1 MWRPRP
7 PSHDGPH
14 CSSSHSGLCLG
25 RAGFL
30 PLLQAPQPSGE
41 AQEMSEQNLEG
52 LQKQRQGYEK
62 QASRVES
69 RAGAKALGQGWV
81 WCAGGAGWGPGVC
94 YRLREGERG
103 KRGGQDMHGL
113 GEDLGFY
120 PREVGPWRAVAE
132 EGQSLLELSGRE
144 HRKRQEIRPAI
155 RMWRR
160 GWEGGGGK
168 WVDFQSIWRQSRQNL
183 PPS

>member
-7 PSHDGPH
+7 PSPDGPH

-69 RAGAKALGQGWV
+69 TAGAKALGQGWV
-81 WCAGGAGWGPGVC
+81 
-94 YRLREGERG
+94 
-103 KRGGQDMHGL
+103 
-113 GEDLGFY
+113 
-120 PREVGPWRAVAE
+120 
-132 EGQSLLELSGRE
+132 
-144 HRKRQEIRPAI
+144 
-155 RMWRR
+155 
-160 GWEGGGGK
+160 
-168 WVDFQSIWRQSRQNL
+168 
-183 PPS
+183 